1 VGIYIHIPFCKSHCT
16 YCGFYSELLPC
27 GQGSEAVVGTFVEA
41 LCREIKQE
49 EFRIGDTVYFGG
61 GTPSVLSLTQLER
74 ILDTLG
80 AATHNNLEIT
90 IEVNPDDIV
99 RKGEEYAAGLRNM
112 GFNRVSMGV
121 QSLDDTLL
129 RRMGRRHDAA
139 EAVKACQ
146 MLRDAGF
153 ENISVDFIFGFE
165 QGTPPIDRW
174 LESLGH
180 PEHVSCYQ
188 LSIEQGSGLEKMI
201 SHGKYNMPS
210 DEECAQQYA
219 QICEL
224 LESLGYEH
232 YEISNWAR
240 RDANDSKKPSS
251 LRSRHNSSYWDH
263 TPYMGFG
270 PGAHSMCVSDDGAV
284 VRRWNRDD
292 LKAYILAA
300 KNGNFAPVRDQ
311 ETLSAQQVIQESI
324 MLGLR
329 TGEGIPAELLDPLT
343 LSRALSEG
351 VLVPCENVSASAP
364 RVRIPQS
371 KWFVSDDIILSL

>member
-27 GQGSEAVVGTFVEA
+27 RQGSDAVIETFVEA
-41 LCREIKQE
+41 LCLEIRQE
-49 EFRIGDTVYFGG
+49 QCKIGDTVYFGG
-61 GTPSVLSLTQLER
+61 GTPSVLSLAQLER
-74 ILDTLG
+74 ILDAL
-80 AATHNNLEIT
+80 AAVPRDNLEIT

-99 RKGEEYAAGLRNM
+99 RKGEDYAAGLRKM

-121 QSLDDTLL
+121 QSLDDALL

-146 MLRDAGF
+146 MLRHAGF

-165 QGTPPIDRW
+165 QGTPPIDEW
-174 LESLGH
+174 LGRLGR

-201 SHGKYNMPS
+201 SRGRYNMPS
-210 DEECAQQYA
+210 DEECARQYA
-219 QICEL
+219 QICEML
-224 LESLGYEH
+224 KTLGYEH

-240 RDANDSKKPSS
+240 RDADDSQSTSS
-251 LRSRHNSSYWDH
+251 LRSRHNSSYWNH
-263 TPYMGFG
+263 TPYTGFG
-270 PGAHSMCVSDDGAV
+270 PGAHSMGISDDGAL
-284 VRRWNRDD
+284 VRRWNRPD
-292 LKAYILAA
+292 LKAYLLAA
-300 KNGNFAPVRDQ
+300 ETEDFAPVREQ
-311 ETLSAQQVIQESI
+311 ETLTAQQLTQERI

-329 TGEGIPAELLDPLT
+329 TSDGIPADLLELQIL
-343 LSRALSEG
+343 RKALSEG
-351 VLVPCENVSASAP
+351 VLLSCENG
-364 RVRIPQS
+364 VRIPES